1 MDKRTPD
8 ELSRK
13 EIVARWMGQSK
24 DADKWHLKHTKLKRK
39 HTAMVAEVERMSG
52 MLEQLDKRVTA
63 IEFEHKYQDTD
74 EDYR

>member
-1 MDKRTPD
+1 MDKRTPYRTNYD
-8 ELSRK
+8 ELSR
-13 EIVARWMGQSK
+13 
-24 DADKWHLKHTKLKRK
+24 
-39 HTAMVAEVERMSG
+39 MVAEVERMSG